1 MSSSSFRRSA
11 TAAGVIAIARRI
23 VVLSIFAIVGGLA
36 SPLLSTAF
44 AQPESPELLAAIDD
58 LASNDV
64 DVRAAAARVL
74 KAQGPLAVAAAPK
87 LMAMLR
93 DEAITSDGDRISQLY
108 GEALGAMGKE
118 IVPALIERLG
128 AVHIL
133 EAAGVHEALHAI
145 GPDAAAAVEP
155 ILERMPN
162 QQGDALWASCYVLE
176 GIGPAAAPAVERLT
190 SLLDDPN
197 FQIQVIAARALAA
210 IGPEAVSAVPKLLER
225 LNDANYSVQGHALLA
240 LGSIGPVP
248 DHDLPA
254 IIGERMIKGQFVVK
268 ERAIEALGRLGPA
281 AAGQVEL
288 IDRLLAQEDYNA
300 KTPLWVTRWRVTG
313 EAGPTVEGLAVLA
326 GPIETELDAVH
337 AVAQLG
343 PAAEGAIDWL
353 LPKLESID
361 GDVVYE
367 TANALAAIGKKSP
380 EVLDALRKAAKNDD
394 EFAADGVRAALR
406 RLGVTVDGN

>member
-176 GIGPAAAPAVERLT
+176 AVERLT